1 MSVESTPTPPD
12 EGYWEALMI
21 QGELPPA
28 SPPRFFRQRRTRPRA
43 PHVPSPSK
51 ASRPPRVWNEGKPE
65 DWQRAEEDMRNHRV
79 LELTIV
85 DCNKGGVLVDYHSI
99 QGFVPTSHM
108 LNLPRLP
115 DIQER
120 LRVLGS
126 KVGQTLRLRIIE
138 IDRERGRLILSERA
152 ALEDE
157 QALRLWNTVKP
168 GDVLDGRV
176 SRMAP
181 YGVFVDVGGV
191 EGLVHVSELSWDR
204 VEDPK
209 DVVRV
214 GDPVRVYVLGVK
226 PNERKIALSL
236 KRLSPDP
243 WQGVEERYR
252 VGDIVEGTVTHITRF
267 GAFVRLEPG
276 VEGLIHVSEM
286 AETPYVDPARVMSRG
301 QHVRARVL
309 HVDEAQRR
317 LALSLRGVD

>member
-1 MSVESTPTPPD
+1 M
-12 EGYWEALMI
+12 
-21 QGELPPA
+21 
-28 SPPRFFRQRRTRPRA
+28 RQ
-43 PHVPSPSK
+43 
-51 ASRPPRVWNEGKPE
+51 
-65 DWQRAEEDMRNHRV
+65 HRI

-85 DCNKGGVLVDYHSI
+85 DCNKGGVLVDYLSI

-115 DIQER
+115 DIEER

-126 KVGQTLRLRIIE
+126 KIGQTLRLRIIE

-157 QALRLWNTVKP
+157 NALRLWSTLKP
-168 GDVLDGRV
+168 GDILDGHV
-176 SRMAP
+176 SRIAP

-204 VEDPK
+204 VEHPT

-243 WQGVEERYR
+243 WDGVEQRYR
-252 VGDIVEGTVTHITRF
+252 VGDTVEGTVTHITRF

-276 VEGLIHVSEM
+276 IEGLIHISEM
-286 AETPYVDPARVMSRG
+286 DDAPFVDPSKVVSKGQRVR
-301 QHVRARVL
+301 VRVL
-309 HVDEAQRR
+309 HVDGKHRR
-317 LALSLRGVD
+317 LALSLRQVDV